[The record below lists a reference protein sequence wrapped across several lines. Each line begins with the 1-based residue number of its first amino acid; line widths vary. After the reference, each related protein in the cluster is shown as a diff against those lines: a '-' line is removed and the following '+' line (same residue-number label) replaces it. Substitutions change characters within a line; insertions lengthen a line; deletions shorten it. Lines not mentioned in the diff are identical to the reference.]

1 MNSTLDLDGGKA
13 LSVIP
18 INGPINSGKSTVGRA
33 LAIMLPDAKFIDG
46 DDHDAT
52 ATLPGPEKWAVAIA
66 RIECHIETAD
76 CRYLVVAYPINHG
89 EFKRLLAACQRR
101 SAQFVVVTLN
111 PPLETALSDRG
122 SRRLT
127 PWEKKRIVEM
137 YMEGY
142 QARPFSGLFIDTSR
156 RSPQDC
162 ARAIANHVESAD

>member
-1 MNSTLDLDGGKA
+1 MNSALDIDGGKA
-13 LSVIP
+13 LSVIQ

-122 SRRLT
+122 SRKLT
-127 PWEKKRIVEM
+127 PWKRSELLKCTRKVIKHNRSAVYLSIPLVVHLRIVR
-137 YMEGY
+137 G
-142 QARPFSGLFIDTSR
+142 P
-156 RSPQDC
+156 
-162 ARAIANHVESAD
+162 